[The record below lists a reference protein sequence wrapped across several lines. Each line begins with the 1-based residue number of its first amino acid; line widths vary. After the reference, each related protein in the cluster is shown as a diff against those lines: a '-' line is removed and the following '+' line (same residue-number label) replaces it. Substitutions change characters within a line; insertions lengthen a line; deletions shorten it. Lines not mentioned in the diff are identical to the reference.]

1 MERRSFEIRREE
13 LSACERNLLSQ
24 CLEDSWGYAIPN
36 NYVLW
41 INPTLE
47 DKKAFDFFQP
57 FSVVK
62 IGEGEYGMCWILFN
76 NRTNIRVL
84 SHDEIQDACQN
95 EIPVFVRYY
104 DETLWKPAFIHQLL
118 SNGEWLAKRTVE
130 SRVIHK
136 VSEVGVYNVSN

>member
-1 MERRSFEIRREE
+1 MERRSFEIKRGD
-13 LSACERNLLSQ
+13 LSACEQRLLSQ

-41 INPTLE
+41 INPTIDE
-47 DKKAFDFFQP
+47 KKVFDSFKP
-57 FSVVK
+57 FSVIK
-62 IGEGEYGMCWILFN
+62 IGDGEYGMCWILFN

-95 EIPVFVRYY
+95 EIPVFVKYK
-104 DETLWKPAFIHQLL
+104 DETLWKPAFVQQLL

-130 SRVIHK
+130 SNVHK
-136 VSEVGVYNVSN
+136 SVDMVGVYNVSN